1 MAATRAKDRLI
12 LSGVTKTK
20 GDKGTWFKNLKN
32 ILSGYESMIFTDVDA
47 AEILPQEMQAEE
59 DTRSFIGED
68 VIANTLPLPEYG
80 KAWQQSFSA
89 SSLQQYNI
97 CQRSFYYHYILQ
109 MPPVEPQLNGENAI
123 DARTFGTLV
132 HEALEKYA
140 GNVKK
145 ALMQAAY
152 DNNLQDYD
160 ISRAEK
166 MLEKYLQSNLYP
178 GLEAKQL
185 HETGFALPVL
195 AKYGINAQCYGF
207 IDNIIYNS
215 DGSLSIID
223 YKTGHVPDAL
233 PKGYKYQLALYK
245 LAAEEMFNL
254 PVKSAELHFLRGC
267 VSFKLPA
274 DFNPEEIAA
283 ELQLFLTQAAQA
295 LLLPAAVPPNGPKQK
310 FKNAKP

>member
-1 MAATRAKDRLI
+1 
-12 LSGVTKTK
+12 
-20 GDKGTWFKNLKN
+20 
-32 ILSGYESMIFTDVDA
+32 
-47 AEILPQEMQAEE
+47 
-59 DTRSFIGED
+59 
-68 VIANTLPLPEYG
+68 
-80 KAWQQSFSA
+80 
-89 SSLQQYNI
+89 
-97 CQRSFYYHYILQ
+97 
-109 MPPVEPQLNGENAI
+109 MPPVETQLNGENAI

-160 ISRAEK
+160 LSEAEK
-166 MLEKYLQSNLYP
+166 MLEEYLQSNLYP

-185 HETGFALPVL
+185 HETGFTLPVL

-233 PKGYKYQLALYK
+233 PKGYKYQLGLYK

-254 PVKSAELHFLRGC
+254 PIKSTELHFLRGC
-267 VSFKLPA
+267 VSFELPS

-283 ELQLFLTQAAQA
+283 ELQSIF
-295 LLLPAAVPPNGPKQK
+295 
-310 FKNAKP
+310 AKTDEREFACSTAYCHSCPYAYFCKKI

>member
-1 MAATRAKDRLI
+1 MI
-12 LSGVTKTK
+12 TKTK

-32 ILSGYESMIFTDVDA
+32 ILSNYEGMIFTDVDA

-123 DARTFGTLV
+123 DARTFGILV
-132 HEALEKYA
+132 HKALEKYA

-152 DNNLQDYD
+152 DNNLQDYNL
-160 ISRAEK
+160 SEAEK

-178 GLEAKQL
+178 GLETKQL
-185 HETGFALPVL
+185 HETGFTLPIL

-267 VSFKLPA
+267 VSFELPSG
-274 DFNPEEIAA
+274 FNPEEIAA
-283 ELQLFLTQAAQA
+283 ELQSIFAKIDEREFTCSTAYCHSCPYAYFC
-295 LLLPAAVPPNGPKQK
+295 QK
-310 FKNAKP
+310 I